1 MTTEAER
8 PVADRPNILLICT
21 DQQRFDALA
30 AYRNP
35 EIDTPNLDRLAGQ
48 GALFENCYVQA
59 PVCAP
64 SRASLMSGQYLHNHG
79 LYANGVQLPDRIE
92 LLPAALAAAGYDCGL
107 VGKWHLDA
115 CSAGRTEEKP
125 DGFRVWQWAHDP
137 YPGSSENAY
146 HRWLSVAHPDVYDA
160 VLGTRRERRDPRGRT
175 AGVAGSPIDVVPT
188 EAHYSHWVGE
198 ETIRYLTRSRPG
210 DRPFF
215 FVTNFFDPH
224 HSFGA
229 PREYVDRY
237 RAADLS
243 RPNTVPGELD
253 GKPPILSEASEKS
266 YAGHAPGY
274 RDYTADDLQEI
285 KANYYAMVSLVDD
298 EVGRI
303 LTTLEAEGIADR
315 TVVIFTSD
323 HGELLGDHQLMLKG
337 PMMYDCAIKVPLLI
351 RWPGTIPA
359 GTRIDELV
367 EWIDLTATVA
377 DLAGASLPR
386 CQGRSL
392 LGLATGTADSHRGWA
407 LCECRD
413 SGHPYD
419 PPVHTTMVRQDD
431 LKIIVHHGAPA
442 SARQRTGELYDLAT
456 DPRELINLWEDPGYA
471 PQRQRMTELVLD
483 VLVATEDRSQ
493 HRKAFW

>member
-1 MTTEAER
+1 MTA
-8 PVADRPNILLICT
+8 ADRPNILLICT

-30 AYRNP
+30 AAGNT
-35 EIDTPNLDRLAGQ
+35 EIDTPHCDRLAAD
-48 GALFENCYVQA
+48 GAMFTNCYVQA

-64 SRASLMSGQYLHNHG
+64 SRASLMSGLYLSNHG
-79 LYANGVQLPDRIE
+79 LYANGVQLPDSVR
-92 LLPAALAAAGYDCGL
+92 LLPAALADAGYDCGL

-115 CSAGRTEEKP
+115 CHAGRTEQRP

-146 HRWLSVAHPDVYDA
+146 HRWLQLAHPDVYET
-160 VLGTRRERRDPRGRT
+160 VLGKDRDSRPRT

-198 ETIRYLTRSRPG
+198 ETIRYLVGSRPAEQ
-210 DRPFF
+210 PFF
-215 FVTNFFDPH
+215 FVANFFDPH

-229 PREYVDRY
+229 PKEYVDRY
-237 RAADLS
+237 RADQLS

-253 GKPPILSEASEKS
+253 TKPPIFAEASRES

-274 RDYTADDLQEI
+274 LDYSAAELQEI

-303 LTTLEAEGIADR
+303 LTTLNDQGLADN

-337 PMMYDCAIKVPLLI
+337 PMLYDCAIKVPLLI
-351 RWPGTIPA
+351 NWPGRISA

-367 EWIDLTATVA
+367 QWIDLTATITE
-377 DLAGASLPR
+377 LAGTTLPR
-386 CQGRSL
+386 CQGSSL
-392 LGLATGTADSHRGWA
+392 LALATGATTEHRGWA
-407 LCECRD
+407 LSQYRD

-419 PPVHTTMVRQDD
+419 PPVHTTMVRQGDI
-431 LKIIVHHGAPA
+431 KIIVHHGPPA
-442 SARQRTGELYDLAT
+442 SARDRAGELYDLAA
-456 DPRELINLWEDPGYA
+456 DPGELINLWDDPDHAGL
-471 PQRQRMTELVLD
+471 RRRMTELVLD
-483 VLVATEDRSQ
+483 VLVAAEDRSQ
-493 HRKAFW
+493 ERKAFW